1 VKIKSRNNTVVVSC
15 LAVVIGMTG
24 LSYAAVPL
32 YDLFCRATGYGG
44 TPQRADAAPST
55 VNDRVITVRFDT
67 NTDRALPWLF
77 QPEQRSVQVKVGEN
91 RLVFFRAVNNSD
103 RSIVGHAT
111 FNVVPDRAG
120 RYFSKIQCFCFTE
133 QRLDPGQ
140 SVDMPVSFF
149 IAPAILTDRDGDSI
163 QEITLSYTFYPAAN
177 QKAVDKTTPA
187 VQSAPKAFSGE
198 VPTRF
203 AAENAPI
210 QEYRALSR
218 LEEK

>member
-1 VKIKSRNNTVVVSC
+1 MKLLSRNNAVLVSC
-15 LAVVIGMTG
+15 LAVVIGMVG

-32 YDLFCRATGYGG
+32 YDLFCRVTGYGG
-44 TPQRADAAPST
+44 TPQRAAAAPGA
-55 VNDRVITVRFDT
+55 VGDRLSHVRCDT
-67 NTDRALPWLF
+67 NTDRERPWTF
-77 QPEQRSVQVKVGEN
+77 QPEQRSVTVKVGEN

-149 IAPAILTDRDGDSI
+149 IAPEILTDPDGRGI
-163 QEITLSYTFYPAAN
+163 NEITLSYTFYPAIN
-177 QKAVDKTTPA
+177 QKAVEKATTA
-187 VQSAPKAFSGE
+187 AQSAQKG
-198 VPTRF
+198 
-203 AAENAPI
+203 
-210 QEYRALSR
+210 
-218 LEEK
+218 

>member
-1 VKIKSRNNTVVVSC
+1 MKVLSRNNAVFGRC
-15 LAVVIGMTG
+15 LALVVGMVG

-44 TPQRADAAPST
+44 TPQRADTAPTTMS
-55 VNDRVITVRFDT
+55 DRVITVRFDT
-67 NTDRALPWLF
+67 NIDPALPWSF
-77 QPEQRSVQVKVGEN
+77 QPEQRAVKVKVGEN

-140 SVDMPVSFF
+140 SIEMPVSFF
-149 IAPAILTDRDGDSI
+149 IAPEILTDRDGDHI
-163 QEITLSYTFYPAAN
+163 HEITLSYTFYPATN
-177 QKAVDKTTPA
+177 QKAVEKTT
-187 VQSAPKAFSGE
+187 SAARSKG
-198 VPTRF
+198 
-203 AAENAPI
+203 
-210 QEYRALSR
+210 
-218 LEEK
+218 